1 MTSEQLSQSSD
12 HRFHSEKSDRFGN
25 QKAFLEKVKRSREMP
40 KPKTQP
46 RQGGGSIP
54 AMLTAGE
61 GYIPAPIAKRI
72 GYNNLS
78 HMNNTGSMPI
88 VKGTGGVD
96 NVGPVGLNS
105 GDFIMKKSSTNK
117 LLRDNP
123 NAMRFSLQG
132 QSDGRKGAQGYYE
145 GGVVGSEL
153 TVPARSLGPQ
163 KSQQGN
169 RLGLLDQKESEKS
182 DSSTA
187 GSTTNAETT
196 NNININ
202 ISIDKAGAEVESE
215 EGGEDSYE
223 KERNLS
229 MKIKGAVLEVIRE
242 EKRIGGELS

>member
-1 MTSEQLSQSSD
+1 
-12 HRFHSEKSDRFGN
+12 
-25 QKAFLEKVKRSREMP
+25 
-40 KPKTQP
+40 
-46 RQGGGSIP
+46 
-54 AMLTAGE
+54 
-61 GYIPAPIAKRI
+61 
-72 GYNNLS
+72 
-78 HMNNTGSMPI
+78 
-88 VKGTGGVD
+88 
-96 NVGPVGLNS
+96 
-105 GDFIMKKSSTNK
+105 
-117 LLRDNP
+117 
-123 NAMRFSLQG
+123 MRFSLQG

-182 DSSTA
+182 DSGAA

-202 ISIDKAGAEVESE
+202 ISIDKSGAEVESQ